1 MKHPVR
7 DRFWVLFCAL
17 IALCGAVTAVA
28 LVLGQITVDPA
39 VLLLGQISNMTVK
52 TKLLLVAAAAVLVI
66 LALRLIAVTLPP
78 KKKRSSNFALQRNEN
93 GMVRI
98 SVKALEALVQRCLN
112 QHPEI
117 KVVSSS
123 LSSDEECVR
132 VDVHVAL
139 QSDISMPLAISS
151 LQKQIKR
158 YLEACS
164 GVKVEEVRVFVDG
177 ALPANEKSA
186 ESPFAIPAS
195 LLGQEPLAGTKED
208 EPLLVA
214 VDEVPQKAVPAEE
227 AKEDEDKAAEDKETE
242 EKEAEESNE
251 DAAASEPEEAPA
263 AEATE
268 DTDKTAAQEE
278 AGDEA

>member
-17 IALCGAVTAVA
+17 VALCGAAAAVA
-28 LVLGQITVDPA
+28 LVLGVITVDPV
-39 VLLLGQISNMTVK
+39 VLLLGRISNMSFKVK
-52 TKLLLVAAAAVLVI
+52 LALVAAAVVLAV
-66 LALRLIAVTLPP
+66 LALRLIHVTLPAG
-78 KKKRSSNFALQRNEN
+78 KKRSSNFAVQRNEN

-98 SVKALEALVQRCLN
+98 SVKALEALVQRCLS

-123 LSSDEECVR
+123 LTSDEESVR

-164 GVKVEEVRVFVDG
+164 GVKVQEVRVFVDG
-177 ALPANEKSA
+177 ALPTSASAA
-186 ESPFAIPAS
+186 ESPYAIPAS
-195 LLGQEPLAGTKED
+195 LLGREQLTGTKEN

-214 VDEVPQKAVPAEE
+214 VDEVPSEAAPVQAVE
-227 AKEDEDKAAEDKETE
+227 AAQEPAAETEEEIMQAEAENPEENGEAAETE
-242 EKEAEESNE
+242 EKAG
-251 DAAASEPEEAPA
+251 EEA
-263 AEATE
+263 
-268 DTDKTAAQEE
+268 
-278 AGDEA
+278 

>member
-17 IALCGAVTAVA
+17 IALCGAAAAVA
-28 LVLGQITVDPA
+28 LVLGRITVDPA
-39 VLLLGQISNMTVK
+39 VLLLGRISNMTVK
-52 TKLLLVAAAAVLVI
+52 IKLLLIAAAAVLVI

-139 QSDISMPLAISS
+139 QSDISMPLAIDS

-177 ALPANEKSA
+177 ALPASEKSA

-195 LLGQEPLAGTKED
+195 LLGQEPLVGTKED

-214 VDEVPQKAVPAEE
+214 VDEVPEEAVPAEE
-227 AKEDEDKAAEDKETE
+227 VEAEAEKTEDKAAEESGE
-242 EKEAEESNE
+242 EAAESQ
-251 DAAASEPEEAPA
+251 PEEAPA
-263 AEATE
+263 AEAAE
-268 DTDKTAAQEE
+268 DTDETAAQEE

>member
-17 IALCGAVTAVA
+17 VALCGAAAAVA
-28 LVLGQITVDPA
+28 LVLGTITVDPV
-39 VLLLGQISNMTVK
+39 VLLLGRISNMSLKVK
-52 TKLLLVAAAAVLVI
+52 IALIAAAAVLVI
-66 LALRLIAVTLPP
+66 VALRLICVTLPSR
-78 KKKRSSNFALQRNEN
+78 KKRASNFALQRNEN

-98 SVKALEALVQRCLN
+98 SVKALEALVQRCLS

-123 LSSDEECVR
+123 LVSDEESVR

-177 ALPANEKSA
+177 ALPANA
-186 ESPFAIPAS
+186 NTADSPFAIPAS
-195 LLGQEPLAGTKED
+195 LLGHELLAGTKED

-214 VDEVPQKAVPAEE
+214 VDEVPAHAAAVEEVVEAPAKPAEETQEPVTEAEAAPAEE
-227 AKEDEDKAAEDKETE
+227 AEQAEP
-242 EKEAEESNE
+242 AEENPAEAMQE
-251 DAAASEPEEAPA
+251 DAG
-263 AEATE
+263 E
-268 DTDKTAAQEE
+268 DA
-278 AGDEA
+278 

>member
-7 DRFWVLFCAL
+7 DRIVILLCSL
-17 IALCGAVTAVA
+17 VALC
-28 LVLGQITVDPA
+28 I
-39 VLLLGQISNMTVK
+39 
-52 TKLLLVAAAAVLVI
+52 AAAAVLLVLGKI
-66 LALRLIAVTLPP
+66 SVEPAIELLGRLANNMDTNWKWRAALCGGAAVMALIALRLFSVILPA
-78 KKKRSSNFALQRNEN
+78 KKKHSSTFAIQQNEN

-98 SVKALEALVQRCLN
+98 SVKALEALVQRCLS

-123 LSSDEECVR
+123 LFSNEESVR

-164 GVKVEEVRVFVDG
+164 GVAVEEVRVFVDG
-177 ALPANEKSA
+177 AIPANAATA
-186 ESPFAIPAS
+186 ESPYAIPAS
-195 LLGQEPLAGTKED
+195 VLGQEQLAGTKED

-214 VDEVPQKAVPAEE
+214 VDEVPDKAEPVEAVIEEAAQVIQTEAPAEE
-227 AKEDEDKAAEDKETE
+227 IEAVIVDAE
-242 EKEAEESNE
+242 
-251 DAAASEPEEAPA
+251 P

-268 DTDKTAAQEE
+268 EE
-278 AGDEA
+278 AGEQA

>member
-17 IALCGAVTAVA
+17 IALCGAAVAVA

-39 VLLLGQISNMTVK
+39 VLLLGRVSNMTFKV
-52 TKLLLVAAAAVLVI
+52 KLLLIAAAAVLAI

-177 ALPANEKSA
+177 ALPASEKSA

-195 LLGQEPLAGTKED
+195 LLGQEPLAGTRED

-214 VDEVPQKAVPAEE
+214 VDEVPEKAVPAEE
-227 AKEDEDKAAEDKETE
+227 DAAQAAEENEAEDKAAE
-242 EKEAEESNE
+242 ESSE
-251 DAAASEPEEAPA
+251 DMTAGEPEEAPA
-263 AEATE
+263 AEAAE
-268 DTDKTAAQEE
+268 DTDNPAEQEE

>member
-17 IALCGAVTAVA
+17 VALCGAAAAVA
-28 LVLGQITVDPA
+28 LVLGVITVDPV
-39 VLLLGQISNMTVK
+39 VLLLGRISNMSFKVK
-52 TKLLLVAAAAVLVI
+52 AALVAAAAVLAV
-66 LALRLIAVTLPP
+66 LALRLIHVILPAG
-78 KKKRSSNFALQRNEN
+78 KKRSSNFAVQRNEN

-98 SVKALEALVQRCLN
+98 SVKALEALVQRCLS

-123 LSSDEECVR
+123 LTSDEESVR

-164 GVKVEEVRVFVDG
+164 GVKVQEVRVSVDG
-177 ALPANEKSA
+177 ALPANESTA
-186 ESPFAIPAS
+186 DSPFAIPAS
-195 LLGQEPLAGTKED
+195 LLGQEQLAGTKED

-214 VDEVPQKAVPAEE
+214 VDEVPAHAVPVEE
-227 AKEDEDKAAEDKETE
+227 VIVNE
-242 EKEAEESNE
+242 EPADEAE
-251 DAAASEPEEAPA
+251 PA
-263 AEATE
+263 AEAE
-268 DTDKTAAQEE
+268 PEAEAEPAAQNEEAAAQEE
-278 AGDEA
+278 AGEEA

>member
-17 IALCGAVTAVA
+17 VALCGAAAAIA
-28 LVLGQITVDPA
+28 LVLGKITVDPV
-39 VLLLGQISNMTVK
+39 VLLLGRISNMSFKVK
-52 TKLLLVAAAAVLVI
+52 IALIAAAVVLAI
-66 LALRLIAVTLPP
+66 LALRLIHVTLPP
-78 KKKRSSNFALQRNEN
+78 TKKRSSNFALQQNEN

-98 SVKALEALVQRCLN
+98 SVKALEALVQRCLG

-123 LSSDEECVR
+123 LSSDEKSVR

-177 ALPANEKSA
+177 ALPANEHTA

-195 LLGQEPLAGTKED
+195 LLGQEPLVGTKEN

-214 VDEVPQKAVPAEE
+214 VDEVPSQAAPVEAIVEKAEE
-227 AKEDEDKAAEDKETE
+227 P
-242 EKEAEESNE
+242 
-251 DAAASEPEEAPA
+251 AAAADGEPVQDESEAGEA
-263 AEATE
+263 
-268 DTDKTAAQEE
+268 AAQEE
-278 AGDEA
+278 AGEDA

>member
-17 IALCGAVTAVA
+17 VALCGAAAAVA
-28 LVLGQITVDPA
+28 LVLGVITVDPV
-39 VLLLGQISNMTVK
+39 VLLLGRISNMSFKVK
-52 TKLLLVAAAAVLVI
+52 AALVAAAAVLAV
-66 LALRLIAVTLPP
+66 LALRLIHVTLPAG
-78 KKKRSSNFALQRNEN
+78 KKRSSNFAVQRNEN

-98 SVKALEALVQRCLN
+98 SVKALEALVQRCLS

-123 LSSDEECVR
+123 LTSDEESVR

-164 GVKVEEVRVFVDG
+164 GVKVHEVRVSVDG
-177 ALPANEKSA
+177 ALPANESTA
-186 ESPFAIPAS
+186 DSPFAIPAS
-195 LLGQEPLAGTKED
+195 LLGQEQLAGTKED

-214 VDEVPQKAVPAEE
+214 VDEVPAHAVPVEE
-227 AKEDEDKAAEDKETE
+227 VIMTE
-242 EKEAEESNE
+242 EPADEAE
-251 DAAASEPEEAPA
+251 PA
-263 AEATE
+263 AEAE
-268 DTDKTAAQEE
+268 PEAEEEPAAQNEEAAAQEE
-278 AGDEA
+278 AGEEA

>member
-7 DRFWVLFCAL
+7 DRFWVLICAL
-17 IALCGAVTAVA
+17 VALCGAAAAVA
-28 LVLGQITVDPA
+28 LVLGVMTVDPL
-39 VLLLGQISNMTVK
+39 VLLLGRVSNMSFKVRIA
-52 TKLLLVAAAAVLVI
+52 LVAAAALLLI
-66 LALRLIAVTLPP
+66 LALRLICVTLPSR
-78 KKKRSSNFALQRNEN
+78 KKRTSNFALQRNEN

-98 SVKALEALVQRCLN
+98 SVKALEALVQRCLS

-123 LSSDEECVR
+123 LTSDEESVR

-177 ALPANEKSA
+177 ALPANA
-186 ESPFAIPAS
+186 NTADSPFAIPSS
-195 LLGQEPLAGTKED
+195 LLGQEQLTGTRED

-214 VDEVPQKAVPAEE
+214 VDEVPAHAQEVTKVADVT
-227 AKEDEDKAAEDKETE
+227 EDGQPDACESETPVDAQE
-242 EKEAEESNE
+242 NEEAEEEAQTEEAQTEEAVQE
-251 DAAASEPEEAPA
+251 DAG
-263 AEATE
+263 E
-268 DTDKTAAQEE
+268 DA
-278 AGDEA
+278 

>member
-17 IALCGAVTAVA
+17 VALCGAASAVA
-28 LVLGQITVDPA
+28 LVLGVITVDPV
-39 VLLLGQISNMTVK
+39 VLLLGRISNMSFKVK
-52 TKLLLVAAAAVLVI
+52 IALIAAAVVLAI
-66 LALRLIAVTLPP
+66 LALRLIHVTLPAR
-78 KKKRSSNFALQRNEN
+78 KKRSSNFAVQRNEN

-98 SVKALEALVQRCLN
+98 SVKALEALVQRCLS

-123 LSSDEECVR
+123 LTSDEESVR

-164 GVKVEEVRVFVDG
+164 GVKVEEVRMFVDG
-177 ALPANEKSA
+177 ALPANANTA

-195 LLGQEPLAGTKED
+195 LLGQEQLAGTKED

-214 VDEVPQKAVPAEE
+214 VDEVPPQAAPVEEVAE
-227 AKEDEDKAAEDKETE
+227 AAEAPSPETE
-242 EKEAEESNE
+242 EPAAGAEEPAE
-251 DAAASEPEEAPA
+251 DAQ
-263 AEATE
+263 
-268 DTDKTAAQEE
+268 AQEE
-278 AGDEA
+278 AGEDA

>member
-17 IALCGAVTAVA
+17 VALCGAAAAAA
-28 LVLGQITVDPA
+28 LVLGVITVDPV
-39 VLLLGQISNMTVK
+39 VLVLGRISNMSFK
-52 TKLLLVAAAAVLVI
+52 TQIALVAAAVVLAI
-66 LALRLIAVTLPP
+66 LALRLICVTLPAG
-78 KKKRSSNFALQRNEN
+78 KKRSSSFAVQRNEN

-98 SVKALEALVQRCLN
+98 SVKALEALVQRCLG

-123 LSSDEECVR
+123 LSSDEESVR
-132 VDVHVAL
+132 VDVHIAL

-158 YLEACS
+158 YVEACS

-177 ALPANEKSA
+177 ALPTSAGTA
-186 ESPFAIPAS
+186 ESPYAIPAS
-195 LLGQEPLAGTKED
+195 LLGREQLTGTKEN

-214 VDEVPQKAVPAEE
+214 VDEVPSQAAPVEAVEAVEAPAEE
-227 AKEDEDKAAEDKETE
+227 AAEAEAVIPEENGEVCETE
-242 EKEAEESNE
+242 EKAG
-251 DAAASEPEEAPA
+251 EEA
-263 AEATE
+263 
-268 DTDKTAAQEE
+268 
-278 AGDEA
+278 

>member
-17 IALCGAVTAVA
+17 VALCGAAAAVA
-28 LVLGQITVDPA
+28 LVLGVITVDPV
-39 VLLLGQISNMTVK
+39 VLLLGRISNMSFKVRAA
-52 TKLLLVAAAAVLVI
+52 LVAAAVVLAV
-66 LALRLIAVTLPP
+66 LALRLIHVTLPAG
-78 KKKRSSNFALQRNEN
+78 KKRSSNFAVQRNEN

-98 SVKALEALVQRCLN
+98 SVKALEALVQRCLS

-123 LSSDEECVR
+123 LTSDEESAR

-164 GVKVEEVRVFVDG
+164 GVKVQEVRVFVDG
-177 ALPANEKSA
+177 ALPVNESTA
-186 ESPFAIPAS
+186 DSPFAIPAS
-195 LLGQEPLAGTKED
+195 LLGQEQLAGTKED
-208 EPLLVA
+208 EPLLIA
-214 VDEVPQKAVPAEE
+214 VDEVPSHAVPVEVVSTTEEPADEAEPAVSTEPEAQEEPAAQNEE
-227 AKEDEDKAAEDKETE
+227 A
-242 EKEAEESNE
+242 
-251 DAAASEPEEAPA
+251 
-263 AEATE
+263 
-268 DTDKTAAQEE
+268 AAQEE
-278 AGDEA
+278 AGEEA

>member
-7 DRFWVLFCAL
+7 DRLWVLFCAL
-17 IALCGAVTAVA
+17 IALCGAAAAVA
-28 LVLGQITVDPA
+28 LVLGVITVDPV
-39 VLLLGQISNMTVK
+39 VLLLGRISNMSFKVKIALIAATV
-52 TKLLLVAAAAVLVI
+52 VLAI
-66 LALRLIAVTLPP
+66 LALRLINVTLPAR
-78 KKKRSSNFALQRNEN
+78 KKRSSSFAVQRNEN

-98 SVKALEALVQRCLN
+98 SVKALEALVQRCLS

-123 LSSDEECVR
+123 LSSDEESVR

-177 ALPANEKSA
+177 ALPANANTA

-195 LLGQEPLAGTKED
+195 LLGQEQLTGTKED

-214 VDEVPQKAVPAEE
+214 VDEVPPQAAPVTAVTEADEEPAAGTEEPEAAAEE
-227 AKEDEDKAAEDKETE
+227 KSA
-242 EKEAEESNE
+242 EAEE
-251 DAAASEPEEAPA
+251 
-263 AEATE
+263 
-268 DTDKTAAQEE
+268 AQEE
-278 AGDEA
+278 AGEEA